1 MTTTNQD
8 APGLQ
13 GIWPA
18 LMTPLTEALA
28 IDDVRFA
35 AHARALL
42 DAGCAGVT
50 PFGTTGEGPSF
61 SVAERRDA
69 VNALVAGGVPAS
81 RILVSVSCAAVPD
94 TLALTRHAQ
103 DIGAWGVLLMP
114 PFFFKGVSDEGIV
127 ESYRQLLDAT
137 ADRPLRVVLYHIPQ
151 VSAVGLSHGVIAEL
165 LRRWPQRIV
174 AIKDS
179 ACERAASLELAR
191 AFMSPNQPQM
201 GVHVGNELDLPA
213 LAARGSRGAVSGLAN
228 FMPRTVHRLATEP
241 DAAKRRR
248 RSRACRTPARMARR
262 LRVDPGAQ
270 GDHGRADWRQCLAAR
285 ARAAGGIE
293 PRALRHIPPRTRGT
307 RLEPRHRLT
316 TPPPQQETPTMTFPL
331 LRRALIAATAA
342 ACAAIA
348 APAFAQTKIPLRI
361 STPAVPDD
369 WHGKMW
375 TVFKESLDKSAPGEF
390 DVQINLNASLFK
402 QGTEPAAM
410 ARGNLELSSISAFD
424 IAKIVPEFS
433 IFTAGYIVRDP
444 QHQQKVFAG
453 PVGKE
458 MFKLASEKMEVTILT
473 PIYLGTRQVNLREV
487 RNVKTPADLK
497 GVKLRMP
504 GSKEWL
510 FLGEA
515 LGATATPLA
524 FGEVYLG
531 LKTGTIDGQD
541 NPLPSVR
548 AAKFYEVTKQ
558 IVMTNHL
565 VDGIFI
571 AIADKTW
578 KALTPAQ
585 QAKVQAAAD
594 AAAAFN
600 NDNRLKEEAQ
610 IVDFFKKEGLTV
622 TTPDVEAFR
631 KSVQA
636 AYATS
641 DMAKTWPAG
650 MLDRINNTK

>member
-1 MTTTNQD
+1 M
-8 APGLQ
+8 L
-13 GIWPA
+13 
-18 LMTPLTEALA
+18 
-28 IDDVRFA
+28 
-35 AHARALL
+35 
-42 DAGCAGVT
+42 
-50 PFGTTGEGPSF
+50 
-61 SVAERRDA
+61 
-69 VNALVAGGVPAS
+69 
-81 RILVSVSCAAVPD
+81 
-94 TLALTRHAQ
+94 
-103 DIGAWGVLLMP
+103 
-114 PFFFKGVSDEGIV
+114 
-127 ESYRQLLDAT
+127 
-137 ADRPLRVVLYHIPQ
+137 
-151 VSAVGLSHGVIAEL
+151 
-165 LRRWPQRIV
+165 
-174 AIKDS
+174 
-179 ACERAASLELAR
+179 
-191 AFMSPNQPQM
+191 
-201 GVHVGNELDLPA
+201 
-213 LAARGSRGAVSGLAN
+213 
-228 FMPRTVHRLATEP
+228 
-241 DAAKRRR
+241 
-248 RSRACRTPARMARR
+248 
-262 LRVDPGAQ
+262 
-270 GDHGRADWRQCLAAR
+270 
-285 ARAAGGIE
+285 
-293 PRALRHIPPRTRGT
+293 
-307 RLEPRHRLT
+307 
-316 TPPPQQETPTMTFPL
+316 
-331 LRRALIAATAA
+331 
-342 ACAAIA
+342 
-348 APAFAQTKIPLRI
+348 LRI

-390 DVQINLNASLFK
+390 DVQINLNAALFK

-424 IAKIVPEFS
+424 IAKLVPEFS
-433 IFTAGYIVRDP
+433 IFTAGYVIRDP

-453 PVGKE
+453 PIGQE
-458 MFKLASEKMEVTILT
+458 MFKLATEKMEVTLLT

-571 AIADKTW
+571 AISDKAW
-578 KALTPAQ
+578 KAMTAAQ
-585 QAKVQAAAD
+585 RQKVQAAAD

-600 NDNRLKEEAQ
+600 NKNRLEEEAQ

-631 KSVQA
+631 KTVQA

-641 DMAKTWPAG
+641 DIAKTWPAG
-650 MLDRINNTK
+650 VLDRINATK